1 MMLMN
6 RDGGDSR
13 SLLALICCELEE
25 RKANELVVLQ
35 LAGKADFADS
45 MVVVTAGS
53 GRHSRALSDGV
64 ARALKDSGIY
74 CVVEGEVG
82 SDWLI
87 IDSLS
92 VVVHIFTREAREKY
106 DLVGLWS

>member
-1 MMLMN
+1 MKAMN
-6 RDGGDSR
+6 EGRQDGVAI
-13 SLLALICCELEE
+13 LALICSELEE
-25 RKANELVVLQ
+25 RKANELVVLP

-53 GRHSRALSDGV
+53 GRHSRAMSDGV

-74 CVVEGEVG
+74 CVVEGDVG

-106 DLVGLWS
+106 DLVGLWG